1 MTELMKQE
9 SLSLNTS
16 QLEKFR
22 RLRHTMLGNI
32 SHLSLGESC
41 IMDLVRDML
50 DTVPMLENPLTVDNN
65 LNLLNQGKL
74 YSAVNRQP

>member
-1 MTELMKQE
+1 
-9 SLSLNTS
+9 
-16 QLEKFR
+16 
-22 RLRHTMLGNI
+22 MLGNI

-65 LNLLNQGKL
+65 LDLLNQGKL